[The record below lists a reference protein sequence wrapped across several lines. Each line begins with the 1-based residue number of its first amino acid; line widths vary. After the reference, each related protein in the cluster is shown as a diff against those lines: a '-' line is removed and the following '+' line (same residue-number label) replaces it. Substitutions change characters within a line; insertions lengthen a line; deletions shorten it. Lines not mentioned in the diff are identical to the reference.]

1 MSKISEKVS
10 KNISKL
16 SDDQILSY
24 MKYLTDEIDKRN
36 SVLDSVKEGYMAID
50 SSCRVLYVNES
61 AKNLLPVNS
70 DSTNRKIVTTDTLIT
85 DKSICSYIRKTISRK
100 DMKSIYEFKDKSP
113 LYGERDISISTL
125 TFTGEGS
132 CIFEIQDITFIKKIQ
147 REFSRNESLAAMT
160 TMAAGVAHEI
170 KNPLAS
176 MSIYVQLLAKKL
188 DKNGSITKEEAS
200 KTISVLNEEIEKLNR
215 MSVDFLYAV
224 KPVNAEFTID
234 NVNNCIQS
242 TIKLAE
248 AELDQN
254 GISIQTD
261 LAVSLPNV
269 KLDSS
274 LIQQCILNLI
284 RNSMQ
289 AKKEGQEDL
298 FVKIRSFLDGNHVCI
313 SVEDNGCGMTEDQ
326 MLKIFEPYYTTKASG
341 TGLGLTNIYKIVK
354 EHGGEITV
362 NSTVNVGTV
371 FTISLPV
378 PSSERYRL
386 E

>member
-1 MSKISEKVS
+1 MSRISEKVT

-24 MKYLTDEIDKRN
+24 MKYLTDEIEKRD
-36 SVLDSVKEGYMAID
+36 SVLEFIKEGYIVID
-50 SSCRVLYVNES
+50 SSCKVLYMNEA
-61 AKNLLPVNS
+61 AKSLLPVNS
-70 DSTNRKIVTTDTLIT
+70 DAVKRKIVSTESLIT
-85 DKSICSYIRKTISRK
+85 DKSICSFFR
-100 DMKSIYEFKDKSP
+100 KSISKKDLKSVYEFRDKSP
-113 LYGERDISISTL
+113 LYGERDISISALKITQS
-125 TFTGEGS
+125 GS
-132 CIFEIQDITFIKKIQ
+132 YIFEIQDITFIKKIR

-188 DKNGSITKEEAS
+188 DKNKSITKADAE
-200 KTISVLNEEIEKLNR
+200 KTINVLNEEIEKLNK
-215 MSVDFLYAV
+215 MAVDFLYAV
-224 KPVNAEFTID
+224 KPVNAEFTIE
-234 NVNNCIQS
+234 NVNNPIQE
-242 TIKLAE
+242 TIKLVE
-248 AELDQN
+248 AELEQN
-254 GISIQTD
+254 GISIKTD

-269 KLDSS
+269 KLDAS

-284 RNSMQ
+284 KNSMQ
-289 AKKEGQEDL
+289 AKKEAQTDL
-298 FVKIRSFLDGNHVCI
+298 YIKVRSFLDGNSVCI
-313 SVEDNGCGMTEDQ
+313 SVEDNGCGMTESQ
-326 MLKIFEPYYTTKASG
+326 MVKIFEPYYTTKASG
-341 TGLGLTNIYKIVK
+341 TGLGLTNIYKIIK
-354 EHGGEITV
+354 EHGGDITV

>member
-1 MSKISEKVS
+1 MSRISEKVT

-24 MKYLTDEIDKRN
+24 MKYLTDEIEKRD
-36 SVLDSVKEGYMAID
+36 SVLEFIKEGYIEID
-50 SSCRVLYVNES
+50 SSCKVLYMNEA
-61 AKNLLPVNS
+61 AKSLLPVNS
-70 DSTNRKIVTTDTLIT
+70 DAVNRKIVTTESLIT
-85 DKSICSYIRKTISRK
+85 DKSICSFFK
-100 DMKSIYEFKDKSP
+100 KSISKKDLKSVYEFRDKSP
-113 LYGERDISISTL
+113 LYGERDISISALKITQS
-125 TFTGEGS
+125 GS
-132 CIFEIQDITFIKKIQ
+132 YIFEIQDITFIKKIR

-188 DKNGSITKEEAS
+188 DKNKSITKADAE
-200 KTISVLNEEIEKLNR
+200 KTINVLNEEIEKLNK
-215 MSVDFLYAV
+215 MAVDFLYAV
-224 KPVNAEFTID
+224 KPVNAEFTIE
-234 NVNNCIQS
+234 NVNNPIQE
-242 TIKLAE
+242 TIKLVE
-248 AELDQN
+248 AELEQN
-254 GISIQTD
+254 GISIKTD

-269 KLDSS
+269 KLDAS

-284 RNSMQ
+284 KNSMQ
-289 AKKEGQEDL
+289 AKKEAQTDL
-298 FVKIRSFLDGNHVCI
+298 YIKVRSFLDGNSVCI
-313 SVEDNGCGMTEDQ
+313 SVEDNGCGMTENQ
-326 MLKIFEPYYTTKASG
+326 MVKIFEPYYTTKASG
-341 TGLGLTNIYKIVK
+341 TGLGLTNIYKIIK
-354 EHGGEITV
+354 EHGGDITV